1 MQSIRFNQQ
10 GFTLAELII
19 GMSLT
24 VLLLTGVGTML
35 SVNVQSWLTGSSRAE
50 VQQTARYAMNM
61 MVRDLQLSEKLP
73 DADPQKNYTFRLIT
87 GIDGADNYIL
97 EYKDARSKK
106 IYRYYLDKTATDTKK
121 KYILYKHQMDTGTKQ
136 PVTGESLTAIVINK
150 NNEPLF
156 ELLDDNTV
164 LITLIA
170 TDIVT
175 NQSYET
181 RTVVRSLTQH
191 LQ

>member
-50 VQQTARYAMNM
+50 VQQTARYALNM

-106 IYRYYLDKTATDTKK
+106 IYRYYLDKTATDTKM

-136 PVTGESLTAIVINK
+136 PVTGESLTAIIINK